1 MRSASGCEQWGKGR
15 LPQVKMDHISLEYSY
30 NHINSLTNSVAI
42 QISLQ
47 GGKER
52 MKDAK
57 EEFGRLMGPVLG
69 FVEKSAPNQVTG
81 VAIFTV

>member
-1 MRSASGCEQWGKGR
+1 
-15 LPQVKMDHISLEYSY
+15 
-30 NHINSLTNSVAI
+30 
-42 QISLQ
+42 
-47 GGKER
+47 